1 MPHRLRVE
9 MRNAIGGTIE
19 RRSVRRSECGSYWSS
34 APPSPSRSSAG
45 VPIKRSSPPADADR
59 IRDDAETNR
68 LRPGVIQSR
77 AGEERAPL
85 LLNDFRYAIRTLRR
99 APVFSAA
106 VILTVALAVG
116 ANTAIFSVVN
126 AVIIRPLPFADPGR
140 LVQVVE
146 KNDAMH
152 LPTFG
157 VSALNYLSWKEQT
170 QPLQLAAIGFGT
182 FSLSGSGEPEQF
194 TGSPIP
200 PSLLPIVGLSP
211 IAGRAFTED
220 EAKPGAPRVVMIGE
234 GLWKRRFGSD
244 PALIGRTL

>member
-1 MPHRLRVE
+1 RRIAV
-9 MRNAIGGTIE
+9 GGTIE
-19 RRSVRRSECGSYWSS
+19 RGPVRRSECGSCWSA
-34 APPSPSRSSAG
+34 APPSPPRSSAG

-126 AVIIRPLPFADPGR
+126 AVIIRPLPFADPGW
-140 LVQVVE
+140 LVQVVA

-152 LPTFG
+152 LPPFG
-157 VSALNYLSWKEQT
+157 
-170 QPLQLAAIGFGT
+170 
-182 FSLSGSGEPEQF
+182 
-194 TGSPIP
+194 
-200 PSLLPIVGLSP
+200 
-211 IAGRAFTED
+211 
-220 EAKPGAPRVVMIGE
+220 
-234 GLWKRRFGSD
+234 
-244 PALIGRTL
+244 